1 MLRSAPCAG
10 EWVAEEPM
18 EASPPT
24 SPLLINTK
32 QRLPTSPILNNSSS
46 SNSSSSKQT
55 SNSSSKQGSKQQT
68 GKQAQ
73 GSLLS
78 ASEPRTSSKVFI
90 SFQSKKSL
98 ISAFSKGF
106 TRWR

>member
-18 EASPPT
+18 ETSPPT
-24 SPLLINTK
+24 SPLMLNTK
-32 QRLPTSPILNNSSS
+32 QRLPTSPILN
-46 SNSSSSKQT
+46 SSSSKQT
-55 SNSSSKQGSKQQT
+55 SNSSGKQGSKQQT

-98 ISAFSKGF
+98 ISAFFKGF